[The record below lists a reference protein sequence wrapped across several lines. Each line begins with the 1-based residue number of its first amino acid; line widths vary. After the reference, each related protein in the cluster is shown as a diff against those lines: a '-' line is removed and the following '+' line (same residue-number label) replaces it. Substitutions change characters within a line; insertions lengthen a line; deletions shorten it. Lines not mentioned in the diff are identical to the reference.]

1 MIHFAKSILT
11 ENIIIAR
18 KDDKSAY
25 NTELKTS
32 YENSAKIRLM
42 PEIKYLF
49 TKIVFLKKITI
60 LSLREK

>member
-1 MIHFAKSILT
+1 MIDFAKSILT

-42 PEIKYLF
+42 PGDKIFVYENSLF
-49 TKIVFLKKITI
+49 EKITI